1 MGFFSDLQL
10 LVSQWFSGLI
20 GVLPVGLAF
29 GAGMVAAINPCGF
42 AMLPTYLSLYL
53 GTDEDDVE
61 KRSIATRLL
70 RALLVGGVV
79 SLGFMI
85 FFGLIGIVISAGG
98 TAILAVMPKVRDIVG
113 GAMVLMGLWML
124 AGRSIVRAG
133 VFERF
138 AGRIGNPKEVSTRS
152 FFLYGL
158 AYGATSLSCT
168 LPLFLGIVGSGIAA
182 GGFVAGAGQFLGYA
196 LGMASVVLV
205 LTLALAFF
213 KQGLVK
219 RLRKAMPYVQIVSAV
234 LLVLAGVYLILWD
247 PTLNGTR
254 LI

>member
-1 MGFFSDLQL
+1 MSFISDLQV

-20 GVLPVGLAF
+20 AVLPVGLAF

-53 GTDEDDVE
+53 GAQEGDFE
-61 KRSIATRLL
+61 KRSMGTRLL

-79 SLGFMI
+79 SLGFI
-85 FFGLIGIVISAGG
+85 LFFGLIGVVISAGG
-98 TAILAVMPKVRDIVG
+98 AAILAVMPKVRVAIG
-113 GAMVLMGLWML
+113 GAMVLMGLWMIV
-124 AGRSIVRAG
+124 GRSVMSTG

-138 AGRIGNPKEVSTRS
+138 AARIGNPKEVSTRS

-158 AYGATSLSCT
+158 AYGAASLSCT

-182 GGFVAGAGQFLGYA
+182 GGFVSGAGQFFGYA

-219 RLRKAMPYVQIVSAV
+219 RLRNAMPYVQLVSAA
-234 LLVLAGVYLILWD
+234 LLVLTGVYLILWD
-247 PTLNGTR
+247 PTFNGTR

>member
-10 LVSQWFSGLI
+10 LISQWFSGLI

-53 GTDEDDVE
+53 CTDEDDLE
-61 KRSIATRLL
+61 KRSIVTRLL

-98 TAILAVMPKVRDIVG
+98 TAILAVMPKVRDVIG
-113 GAMVLMGLWML
+113 GAMVLMGIWML
-124 AGRSIVRAG
+124 AGRSIVHAG
-133 VFERF
+133 IFERF

-158 AYGATSLSCT
+158 AYGAASLNCT
-168 LPLFLGIVGSGIAA
+168 LPLFLGIVASGIAPPA
-182 GGFVAGAGQFLGYA
+182 
-196 LGMASVVLV
+196 ASCRARGSS
-205 LTLALAFF
+205 LATPWAWP
-213 KQGLVK
+213 
-219 RLRKAMPYVQIVSAV
+219 R
-234 LLVLAGVYLILWD
+234 
-247 PTLNGTR
+247 
-254 LI
+254 